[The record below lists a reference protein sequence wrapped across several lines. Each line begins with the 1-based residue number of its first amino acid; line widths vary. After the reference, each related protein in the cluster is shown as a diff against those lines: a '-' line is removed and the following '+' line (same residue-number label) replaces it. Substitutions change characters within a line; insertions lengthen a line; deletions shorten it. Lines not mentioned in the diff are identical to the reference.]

1 MPLVN
6 MTEMLRNAA
15 GGGYAVVSFDV
26 FNVEMTKGVMAAAEK
41 HKSPVIIAYGPPF
54 KALIP
59 LSHYAAYTRQV
70 AKETGVETALLLD
83 HATVIDDVAHALDC
97 GFTAIMVDASDKPLK
112 DNIAITL
119 QARKLCEKYGASLES
134 EIGHVPGLEADYD
147 SDSPDEFSIY
157 TEVLEAKHFVEETGV
172 DALAVSI
179 GTAHG
184 MYKEEPRLN
193 FERLAELR
201 EALDVP
207 LVLHGASGLGGGD
220 LRRCVE
226 GGVAKINIHT
236 DLVVAAAK
244 CIGEGIEGEA
254 GYLKKCV
261 EVASA
266 VSGVAEKLIRV
277 CGSAGKASG

>member
-6 MTEMLRNAA
+6 MTEMLRNAS

-26 FNVEMTKGVMAAAEK
+26 FNVEMTKGVMDAAEK
-41 HKSPVIIAYGPPF
+41 YKSPVIIAYGPPF
-54 KALIP
+54 KPLIP
-59 LSHYAAYTRQV
+59 ISQFAAYVRQA
-70 AKETGVETALLLD
+70 AKEAAVETALILD
-83 HATVIDDVAHALDC
+83 HAVLIDDVARALDC
-97 GFTAIMVDASDKPLK
+97 GFTAIMADASDKPLK
-112 DNIAITL
+112 DNIAMTL
-119 QARKLCEKYGASLES
+119 QAKKLCEKYGASLES

-147 SDSPDEFSIY
+147 PASPDDFSIY
-157 TEVLEAKHFVEETGV
+157 TEVMEAKHFVEETGV

-184 MYKEEPRLN
+184 IYRKEPRLN

-207 LVLHGASGLGGGD
+207 LVLHGASGLCGDD

-226 GGVAKINIHT
+226 GGIAKINIYT
-236 DLVVAAAK
+236 DLAAAAAK
-244 CIGEGIEGEA
+244 CVNEGIGDEA
-254 GYLKKCV
+254 GYLKKCI

-266 VSGVAEKLIRV
+266 VSGVAENLITI
-277 CGSAGKASG
+277 CGSAGKAPA